1 MNIALPKII
10 QGGMGAGVSG
20 WRLAQAVSR
29 LGQLGVVSGTGLA
42 EVVARRLQDGDPGGH
57 VRRALAHFPF
67 PQMAQRVMDGFFISG
82 GRTKNMP
89 YKRIPMFEIQARR
102 EPLELSI
109 IGNFAEVFLA
119 REGHDHPVGINY
131 LEKMQLPHLSSI
143 YGALLAG
150 VSVVI
155 MGAGIPLAV
164 PQVLRT
170 LARHETATYP
180 ISVVGADGKNEMVD
194 MVFNPQ
200 DFIEGTAPPDLQV
213 PYFFPIVSSDS
224 LASILLRKASGPID
238 GFIVEG
244 NLAGGHNA
252 PPRGRATFNEA
263 GEPIYGKRDEARL
276 SAFRENGLPFW
287 LAGSVGSP
295 EGLQLALEEGASGI
309 QVGTAF
315 ALCAE
320 SGLLPEVRHQLIS
333 KALQGQ
339 AEIVTDPRVSPTGFP
354 FKVAHLENSL
364 SEKSV
369 YEKRERLCDL
379 GFLRQPYRR
388 KDGSLGYRCPAEPVA
403 AYLAKGGSKE
413 DTVGRKCLCNA
424 LIANVGMP
432 QLLPDGSTEKCLIT
446 LGDDLLGVERFCK
459 NGTVEFSAEEVVQVL
474 LGS

>member
-1 MNIALPKII
+1 
-10 QGGMGAGVSG
+10 MGAGVSG

-82 GRTKNMP
+82 GRAKNMP
-89 YKRIPMFEIQARR
+89 YKRIPMFEIHARR

-119 REGHDHPVGINY
+119 REGHAHPVGINY

-164 PQVLRT
+164 PHVLRT

-200 DFIEGTAPPDLQV
+200 DFIEGTLPPDLQV

-224 LASILLRKASGPID
+224 LASILLKKASGPID

-295 EGLQLALEEGASGI
+295 EGLRFALEEGASGI

-333 KALQGQ
+333 KALNGQ

-354 FKVAHLENSL
+354 FKVAHLDDSL
-364 SEKSV
+364 SEESV
-369 YEKRERLCDL
+369 YENRDRLCDL

-403 AYLAKGGSKE
+403 AYVAKGGVEE

-446 LGDDLLGVERFCK
+446 LGDDLLGVERFCQ
-459 NGTVEFSAEEVVQVL
+459 NGEVEFSAEEVVQVL